1 MSAPGRPA
9 DPSVPRP
16 GAHPGPLAR
25 LARASVENE
34 YLHLFLHSPAA
45 ILAASVATL
54 AMLSAC
60 LAPVLAPTDP
70 YDIGAVDLLDSL
82 LPPAWVEG
90 GDARFALGTDDQGRD
105 LLSTILYGT
114 RLSLAVGLSSVG
126 FAAVLGVGLG
136 LLAGYRGGRVD
147 ALVMRVADVQLAL
160 PAILTAL
167 LVDGIARGLLP
178 KEAHDDLMLVVL
190 TVAIGLSLWVDF
202 ARTARAS
209 TFVERRKEYVQA
221 AEVTGVHPL
230 RIALAHVLPNVLGP
244 LLVIL
249 TIDLAVAVLLE
260 ATLSFLGVGVPA
272 NQPSLGTLIRIG
284 TEYLFS
290 GEWWIVLFPALALV
304 VLIVSVNVLGDFLR
318 DVFDPRLRR

>member
-1 MSAPGRPA
+1 MSAA
-9 DPSVPRP
+9 S
-16 GAHPGPLAR
+16 GAPTGGGLA
-25 LARASVENE
+25 ARMRRGAVENE
-34 YLHLFLHSPAA
+34 YAYLFLHSPAA
-45 ILAASVATL
+45 MIAALVAI
-54 AMLSAC
+54 AGIAGAA
-60 LAPVLAPTDP
+60 LAPVIAPYDP
-70 YDIGAVDLLDSL
+70 YDIGGVDLLDSL
-82 LPPAWVEG
+82 LPPAWTDA

-105 LLSTILYGT
+105 LLSAILYGA
-114 RLSLAVGLSSVG
+114 RLSLLVGLSSVG
-126 FAAVLGVGLG
+126 FAAVLGVSLG

-147 ALVMRVADVQLAL
+147 ALIMRVADVQLAL

-167 LVDGIARGLLP
+167 LVDGIARGILP
-178 KEAHDDLMLVVL
+178 RETHDDLMLVVL

-209 TFVERRKEYVQA
+209 TFVERQKEYVQA
-221 AEVTGVHPL
+221 AEVTGVHPV
-230 RIALAHVLPNVLGP
+230 RIAFVHVLPNILGP

-272 NQPSLGTLIRIG
+272 NRPSLGTLIRIG

-290 GEWWIVLFPALALV
+290 GEWWIVLFPSLALV